1 MEEKGALHPDPSCEN
16 EFTQIKGAIPLNRTL
31 KNLIETHEPKIKS
44 LDEKEQARHKAGILL
59 LGAFISETFLDLP
72 LLPEDKYGTDGLFY
86 NIPFLHDDMLYL
98 NGRTQ
103 TLLVVYRIQ
112 DRASECPLRIEF
124 EMTDHDKKEYMI
136 HVYDQSGE
144 RTEKYTIVER
154 ENGEHY
160 TSSKELLDMT
170 LSEMVAHFA

>member
-1 MEEKGALHPDPSCEN
+1 
-16 EFTQIKGAIPLNRTL
+16 LNRTL
-31 KNLIETHEPKIKS
+31 KQLIETQEPKIKN
-44 LDEKEQARHKAGILL
+44 LDAKEQAKYKGGIILL
-59 LGAFISETFLDLP
+59 SILLQDTFLDLP
-72 LLPEDKYGTDGLFY
+72 LLPEDKYGTDGLFF
-86 NIPFLHDDMLYL
+86 NIPFLHDNMLYM

-112 DRASECPLRIEF
+112 DQSSECPLRIEF

-154 ENGEHY
+154 ENDQHY
-160 TSSKELLDMT
+160 TSNKEMLDMT

>member
-1 MEEKGALHPDPSCEN
+1 MNKALKH
-16 EFTQIKGAIPLNRTL
+16 
-31 KNLIETHEPKIKS
+31 LIETQEPKIKT

-59 LGAFISETFLDLP
+59 LSTFMNDTFLDIP

-112 DRASECPLRIEF
+112 DQASECPLRIEF
-124 EMTDHDKKEYMI
+124 EMTDHEKKEYQI
-136 HVYDQSGE
+136 HVHDQSGE
-144 RTEKYTIVER
+144 RTSKYAIVEQ
-154 ENGEHY
+154 ENGQHY